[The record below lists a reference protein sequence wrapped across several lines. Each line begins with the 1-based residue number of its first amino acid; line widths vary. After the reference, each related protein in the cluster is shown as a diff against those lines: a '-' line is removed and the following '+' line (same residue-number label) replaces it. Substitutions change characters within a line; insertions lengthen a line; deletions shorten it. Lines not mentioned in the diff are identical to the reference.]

1 MKSNRRALLAD
12 LPERIRIIRSLDFT
26 VVARIAEAYVH
37 YGKILRAILARK
49 VLQITLLL
57 RSHIDASRAEI
68 RRITLHRLALA
79 REPVVRFA

>member
-1 MKSNRRALLAD
+1 MDVKSNRRALLAD

-26 VVARIAEAYVH
+26 VV
-37 YGKILRAILARK
+37 ARK

-79 REPVVRFA
+79 RKPVVRFA